1 MLKQSSHLKNFPVSS
16 LVNETFADKQRRE
29 KKNHMKKRTHNLFHC
44 ILESLYWHLWNPLQ
58 NLNIYSASGTI
69 SARFLFYF
77 SAGELSYYFVFSHFR
92 FAFAFDSANI
102 KQINI
107 KLNLLGSMTKLS
119 YSFQLLLTG
128 SSCWSCQ
135 IAIVNHYQLHN
146 ILYQCCVVPCV
157 DRVKAA

>member
-1 MLKQSSHLKNFPVSS
+1 MQTNK
-16 LVNETFADKQRRE
+16 RE
-29 KKNHMKKRTHNLFHC
+29 KKNHIKIRTHNLFHC

-58 NLNIYSASGTI
+58 NLNIYSAGGTI

-107 KLNLLGSMTKLS
+107 KLNFLGSMAMLS
-119 YSFQLLLTG
+119 YSYQLLLAG
-128 SSCWSCQ
+128 SSYWSCQ
-135 IAIVNHYQLHN
+135 IAIVNHCQYTATYSYLPPKGVTYFIN
-146 ILYQCCVVPCV
+146 VVWYL
-157 DRVKAA
+157 AYIG